1 MSSFNCQSFSK
12 IDHDLRARR
21 QFECLSRPAKAIQL
35 DGLSL
40 LADSLT
46 SFQHGGAHRRL
57 LSVCLYNDFN
67 RFIDQISSYY
77 FIL

>member
-21 QFECLSRPAKAIQL
+21 QFEYLSQPAKAIQL

-40 LADSLT
+40 LADRWHRFNMAAPIADYFRFVYTMILT
-46 SFQHGGAHRRL
+46 D
-57 LSVCLYNDFN
+57 LS
-67 RFIDQISSYY
+67 IK
-77 FIL
+77 